1 MAREVGGQFEHR
13 DVGQDATR
21 RQQARLLV
29 QDLLHVIGGADQA
42 LHQHVGFATTHQRHR
57 PRAGG
62 YGIRLVDHLQCVT
75 IQPLLEN
82 AIYHGIELL
91 PDGGEVHVTGKR
103 DDKFLDIMISNPV
116 ARGEK
121 RSKGGNQMALAN
133 IRQRFELAYGTR
145 ATVDVEADGSNYA
158 VRLRF
163 PHEVAA

>member
-1 MAREVGGQFEHR
+1 MAGQIGFY
-13 DVGQDATR
+13 GAPGATEWS
-21 RQQARLLV
+21 
-29 QDLLHVIGGADQA
+29 HSS
-42 LHQHVGFATTHQRHR
+42 
-57 PRAGG
+57 
-62 YGIRLVDHLQCVT
+62 
-75 IQPLLEN
+75 
-82 AIYHGIELL
+82 
-91 PDGGEVHVTGKR
+91 EVHVTGKR